1 MLFVKDLG
9 RMTAFYADVLG
20 LTPNE
25 ETRLDN
31 WVEFTDEASHFSL
44 HAIPAAYAAGIQ
56 IESPPRPREQ
66 TAAKLTFEV
75 QDVEATLKRIE
86 VDGAAAASSSVGR
99 HRGRRSRRQRVRAL
113 CSQLSL
119 CRAAA
124 RYRAS
129 ASTTL

>member
-9 RMTAFYADVLG
+9 RMTAFYSDVLG

-31 WVEFTDEASHFSL
+31 WVEFTDDASHFSL

-86 VDGAAAASSSVGR
+86 AMGLPLLHRPWGGTEAVDPEGNVF
-99 HRGRRSRRQRVRAL
+99 AL
-113 CSQLSL
+113 C
-119 CRAAA
+119 AEV
-124 RYRAS
+124 
-129 ASTTL
+129 